1 MRVHNDKQETHS
13 AHAKRNES
21 LLSENVRI
29 FASKR
34 IVVSEDLAA
43 SAKSMPSEHKLAAA
57 LAGSHTIP
65 MCVLYGQ
72 LYSYQNRP
80 ALRP

>member
-34 IVVSEDLAA
+34 IVVSEDRSRLGEVDAVRA
-43 SAKSMPSEHKLAAA
+43 QVGRSLGGVPYNTHVRIVW
-57 LAGSHTIP
+57 TIVFLP
-65 MCVLYGQ
+65 K
-72 LYSYQNRP
+72 
-80 ALRP
+80 